1 MNCTTIFLADD
12 DAEDC
17 EIFAEALKEVNAS
30 ATLTNSSNGH
40 ELMALLNTK
49 PSPRPDI
56 IFLDLNMP
64 VKNGYQCLKEIRSTP
79 ELKDHIVV
87 IFTTS
92 SLREDIDLMY
102 QLGANLYITKPDDFN
117 KLKDVLRIVLS
128 GEPLNKAIQPEGTNL
143 HLYRHIITSNK

>member
-30 ATLTNSSNGH
+30 ATLTSSSNGH
-40 ELMALLNTK
+40 ELMALLNTN

-128 GEPLNKAIQPEGTNL
+128 GEPLNKAIQPE
-143 HLYRHIITSNK
+143 RHEFAFV